1 MIEIRRYT
9 ASDKNNWDSFVSASK
24 NGTFLFYRDFVE
36 YHQER
41 FQDYSLLVFKD
52 DKLIGVFPANI
63 NEATVYSHQ
72 GLSYGGLVVDAQLK
86 FKDYLASMFALLE
99 FLYKQEIE
107 KVVLKQLPAIYENYL
122 AGEAEYLMFLL
133 QAKCYRV
140 DLSSTIALENSPKIS
155 RDRRGGYN
163 RGKRFGLMVTESD
176 DFDGFWN
183 EILIPNLNAKHQTE
197 PVHSLAE
204 IKLLKSRLPN
214 AIRLFVVHHE
224 ERLVAGTVIFETEQV
239 AHSQYISGNADK
251 NKLGSLDYL
260 HIHLLE
266 NVFNHKKYFD
276 FGISNENQGQNINE
290 GLLYWKEGFGARA
303 LAHKFYEID
312 VTKYSNLKT
321 VFI

>member
-9 ASDKNNWDSFVSASK
+9 ASDKYNWDSFVSTSK

-41 FQDYSLLVFKD
+41 FQDYSLMVLND
-52 DKLIGVFPANI
+52 DKLIGVFPANRS
-63 NEATVYSHQ
+63 NTVVYSHQ
-72 GLSYGGLVVDAQLK
+72 GLSYGGLVVEAQLK
-86 FKDYLASMFALLE
+86 FKDYLAATYELLQ
-99 FLYKQEIE
+99 FLNEQGIE
-107 KVVLKQLPAIYENYL
+107 KVVLKQLPSIYETYL
-122 AGEAEYLMFLL
+122 SGETEYLMFLL
-133 QAKCYRV
+133 RAKCYRI
-140 DLSSTIALENSPKIS
+140 DLSSTVALENSPKIS

-163 RGKRFGLMVTESD
+163 RGRRVGLTVKESD
-176 DFDGFWN
+176 DFDEFWN
-183 EILIPNLNAKHQTE
+183 KILIPNLDSKHQTT
-197 PVHSLAE
+197 PVHTLEE
-204 IKLLKSRLPN
+204 IKLLKSRFPN
-214 AIRLFVVHHE
+214 NIKLFTVHHE

-239 AHSQYISGNADK
+239 AHSQYISGNTDK

-266 NVFNHKKYFD
+266 NVFKHKKYFD
-276 FGISNENQGQNINE
+276 FGISNENQGQNVNK

-312 VTKYSNLKT
+312 VTNYSSLKA

>member
-9 ASDKNNWDSFVSASK
+9 ASDKNNWDSFVSTSK

-41 FQDYSLLVFKD
+41 FQDYSLLVWKD
-52 DKLIGVFPANI
+52 DKIIGVFPANI
-63 NEATVYSHQ
+63 NNATVYSHQ
-72 GLSYGGLVVDAQLK
+72 GLSYGGLVVNAQLK
-86 FKDYLASMFALLE
+86 FKDYLEATYTLLQYLNE
-99 FLYKQEIE
+99 QGIE
-107 KVVLKQLPAIYENYL
+107 KVVLKQLPSIYERYL
-122 AGEAEYLMFLL
+122 AGETDYLMFLL
-133 QAKCYRV
+133 HAKCYRV

-163 RGKRFGLMVTESD
+163 RGKRFGLVVAESE

-183 EILIPNLNAKHQTE
+183 EILIPNLDTKHQTA

-204 IKLLKSRLPN
+204 IKLLKLRFPN
-214 AIRLFVVHHE
+214 AIRLFTVNHE
-224 ERLVAGTVIFETEQV
+224 ERLVAGTVIFETAQV

-260 HIHLLE
+260 HIYLLE
-266 NVFNHKKYFD
+266 NVFKHKKYFD
-276 FGISNENQGQNINE
+276 FGISNESQGQNINE
-290 GLLYWKEGFGARA
+290 GLLYWKEGFGARSI
-303 LAHKFYEID
+303 AHKFYEID
-312 VTKYSNLKT
+312 VKEYGNLKT